1 MASGMAGA
9 GLRAPAACRVASD
22 VLVVPEKDTPR
33 VAAGGG
39 PGGVGD
45 GGGEG
50 SGEPITDVVSG
61 GGEGGGDPAGLIS
74 TAGLE
79 PRRLLLRSDESI
91 GEKDDGMG
99 VASAASSSTR
109 WPCRA
114 CDSASCFR
122 VSSSSSFS
130 IAFRLPAHLHV
141 RRKSKAEKRR
151 TNRGHC

>member
-1 MASGMAGA
+1 M
-9 GLRAPAACRVASD
+9 
-22 VLVVPEKDTPR
+22 LVVLLVLHEEETPR

-74 TAGLE
+74 TAWLE

-91 GEKDDGMG
+91 GETDDGMG
-99 VASAASSSTR
+99 LASAASSSRR
-109 WPCRA
+109 WPCCA

-122 VSSSSSFS
+122 VSSSSSLS
-130 IAFRLPAHLHV
+130 TAFRLPAHL
-141 RRKSKAEKRR
+141 RRKSKAEERR